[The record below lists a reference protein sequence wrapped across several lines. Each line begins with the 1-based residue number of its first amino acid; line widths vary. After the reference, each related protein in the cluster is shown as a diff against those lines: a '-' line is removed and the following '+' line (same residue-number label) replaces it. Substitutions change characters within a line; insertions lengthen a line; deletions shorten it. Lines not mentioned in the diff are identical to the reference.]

1 MKKHLIRNRKVRYG
15 GIAAVLTVL
24 VITVTVLTNAVFS
37 SLATRYSWYKYMN
50 PAANYDVT
58 DDCYALLDDLF
69 ADHAATKTEI
79 IFCNTEANVQA
90 DDTQGYLYHTARSLA
105 ERYPQNIKLT
115 FYDIVT
121 NPNTVRPYTTT
132 LNPVTGETVETKLAS
147 TNVII
152 VNGDYHRVYELTEF
166 FVFKDGNTANLWAY
180 NGEKKLAAGI
190 LHAVEENPPIACLTN
205 NHGEVFYDYEMVY
218 LLDDAGYSVR
228 FIDLYK
234 EEIPEGCELIISYNP
249 NTDMMEKGTL
259 SQTSEAE
266 KLDAFLSVAGNNF
279 LVLLENGTPK
289 LPNFE
294 VYLEQWGVKFSYDPQ
309 GERSYRYML
318 QDSAN
323 SLTSD
328 GYTVYGAPMESGH
341 SQTLLTGLSDKVVFK
356 NATAFENSRGF
367 ISNGDGSYTAG
378 NRTLYSLYTGS
389 NSAVCWANGLP
400 VADGNDSILMSVTE
414 QKGEGGSSYVGVVA
428 SVDFSSE
435 EFLQSAVYENTDVM
449 MRLFGIFGKEYTPE
463 GLTIKPFASQDIST
477 ITTRQML
484 WWTIG
489 LALTPTVIVTA
500 TAVVVLI
507 KRRRA

>member
-50 PAANYDVT
+50 PTPNYDVT

-69 ADHAATKTEI
+69 ADHAAANTRI
-79 IFCNTEANVQA
+79 IFCDTEPNVKE
-90 DDTQGYLYHTARSLA
+90 DDTQSYLYATACSLA
-105 ERYPQNIKLT
+105 ERYPQISLS

-121 NPNTVRPYTTT
+121 NPNTVRCYATT
-132 LNPVTGETVETKLAS
+132 LNPLTGEMVDTALKS
-147 TNVII
+147 TSVII
-152 VNGDYHRVYELTEF
+152 VNGDYHRVYDLSEF
-166 FVFKDGNTANLWAY
+166 FVFKDGNLSNLWAY

-190 LHAVEENPPIACLTN
+190 LHAVETEQPIACLTN

-218 LLDDAGYSVR
+218 LLDDAGYSIR

-234 EEIPEGCELIISYNP
+234 EEIPQGCDLIITYNP
-249 NTDMMEKGTL
+249 NTDMMTKDVL

-266 KLDAFLSVAGNNF
+266 KLDAFLSVAGNSY

-294 VYLEQWGVKFSYDPQ
+294 AYLAQWGVKMSYDPAK
-309 GERSYRYML
+309 SYRYML

-328 GYTVYGAPMESGH
+328 GYTVYGAAAEDGRSKD
-341 SQTLLTGLSDKVVFK
+341 LLEGLSDKVVFK
-356 NATAFENSRGF
+356 NATAFENSKGF
-367 ISNGDGSYTAG
+367 ISNGDGSYTSG

-389 NSAVCWANGLP
+389 DSAVCWANGSP
-400 VADGNDSILMSVTE
+400 IADGDDSMLMSVTE
-414 QKGEGGSSYVGVVA
+414 QKGETGSSYVGVVA

-435 EFLQSAVYENTDVM
+435 EFLQSAVYENTDAI

-477 ITTRQML
+477 ITTREML
-484 WWTIG
+484 LWTIG

-500 TAVVVLI
+500 TAVTVLV